1 MDTDAVLTE
10 DVMAK
15 RRPPADDDDTQRLTV
30 YLPRELHLA
39 LMRRALDESEAAGKR
54 VSATEIVERLIAQY
68 VGRKGGR

>member
-1 MDTDAVLTE
+1 METTTE

-15 RRPPADDDDTQRLTV
+15 RKPPADDDDTQRLTV
-30 YLPRELHLA
+30 YLPRDLHLA
-39 LMRRALDESEAAGKR
+39 LFRKALDESEEAGKR